1 MRKHFVIPALLV
13 LFALCT
19 SQAFAQAVTI
29 VTRSGERFRAQAAD
43 IGNRA
48 GFTVRMKNGRDGQ
61 IPMSDIA
68 MIDFTADGR
77 NVDQNEVQRADQAG
91 DNGLIVL
98 RNGRTM
104 AGRLVDVPPNRNAA
118 VVSGTFGERTLPFN
132 QIARIYPGA
141 GGYGRNGYGSN
152 RYGNN
157 DGYRRNGQSDPYNEP
172 DGTYGNNRPN
182 RNGGQNRQQNGQQNG
197 NPRQSNGFGNG
208 GRSLTV
214 PSNQQWTDSGID
226 VSRGQTYHL
235 RASGSVQLSDNQG
248 DAGTAAGATS
258 GRKAGNSPLPGVAGG
273 SLIGRVNNG
282 QPFAIGAESDVTM
295 PSDGRLSLGIND
307 DYVMDNRGNFTVQI
321 SQP

>member
-1 MRKHFVIPALLV
+1 MRKHFVVPALLV

-43 IGNRA
+43 VGNRA

-61 IPMSDIA
+61 IPMRDIA
-68 MIDFTADGR
+68 MIDFTADGGNVGR
-77 NVDQNEVQRADQAG
+77 NEMQRANRAG
-91 DNGLIVL
+91 DDGLIVL

-104 AGRLVDVPPNRNAA
+104 AGRLVDVQPNRNAA
-118 VVSGTFGERTLPFN
+118 VVSGNSGERTLRFN

-157 DGYRRNGQSDPYNEP
+157 DGYGRNPQNDPYNEP
-172 DGTYGNNRPN
+172 DRNYGNNRPY
-182 RNGGQNRQQNGQQNG
+182 RNGGQNGQQNG

-208 GRSLTV
+208 AWSLIV

-226 VSRGQTYHL
+226 VSRGEIFHL
-235 RASGSVQLSDNQG
+235 HASGNVQLSDNQG
-248 DAGTAAGATS
+248 DGGTAAGANS
-258 GRKAGNSPLPGVAGG
+258 GRKAGNSPLPDVAGG

-282 QPFAIGAESDVTM
+282 QPFVIGTESNVTM

-307 DYVMDNRGNFTVQI
+307 DYVMDNRGNFAVQI